1 MRVLAVAERRGRDPS
16 GIRAEDESGW
26 RLLGLLGF
34 RDPLRPEVPAA
45 VRECSAAGIEIKV
58 VTGDHALTAHAIAD
72 AAGIRHSPESILTG
86 EALDALSPLERDA
99 RIRATTVFARI
110 RPEQKHEIVDVLR
123 RAGEI
128 VAMTGDGVNDA
139 PALRHADI
147 GVSYGVRGS
156 EVARAS
162 SDLVLLDDNFA
173 GLVATVREGRG
184 IFANLQ
190 KAFLYLLSF
199 KLRVVGLALI
209 VPLVGLP
216 PFFQPVHL
224 VWLELIIHPVSALV
238 FEAEPLPPD
247 LMRRP
252 PRDPRAPLL
261 SRGLAIR
268 SLLSGATLMVAAL
281 WAYASHLPEGVEYA
295 RSLGIAVLIAGSLL
309 LVWVERAGD
318 RPVLA
323 TPFPR
328 TRQFWLVWGGV
339 AASLPLFMHLPVT
352 SGIFQIQTL
361 SGSDWGLVFWLSLV
375 AVGWRIVPWRLR

>member
-1 MRVLAVAERRGRDPS
+1 
-16 GIRAEDESGW
+16 
-26 RLLGLLGF
+26 
-34 RDPLRPEVPAA
+34 